1 MTINR
6 KDMGNSGILPNRTEI
21 GDKSF
26 SPTIDRFSLFVLSF
40 LGILAFP
47 EIEEALETSM
57 GAKSGLVTVCGLVT
71 VIPLIATYIGKMYV
85 RIRS

>member
-1 MTINR
+1 
-6 KDMGNSGILPNRTEI
+6 MGNSGILPNRTEI

-47 EIEEALETSM
+47 EIEEALEPIM
-57 GAKSGLVTVCGLVT
+57 GAISSLMTVCGLVT
-71 VIPLIATYIGKMYV
+71 VIPLIATAIGKMYV
-85 RIRS
+85 RIRA

>member
-1 MTINR
+1 
-6 KDMGNSGILPNRTEI
+6 MGGSEILPDRSEI

-26 SPTIDRFSLFVLSF
+26 SPTIDRFSLFVLSV

-47 EIEEALETSM
+47 EIEETIEPIM
-57 GAKSGLVTVCGLVT
+57 GDISGLVTVCGLVT
-71 VIPLIATYIGKMYV
+71 VIPLIATSIGKMYV

>member
-1 MTINR
+1 
-6 KDMGNSGILPNRTEI
+6 
-21 GDKSF
+21 
-26 SPTIDRFSLFVLSF
+26 
-40 LGILAFP
+40 
-47 EIEEALETSM
+47 M

>member
-1 MTINR
+1 
-6 KDMGNSGILPNRTEI
+6 MGSSEILPDRSEI

-26 SPTIDRFSLFVLSF
+26 SPMIDRIALLVLSA

-47 EIEEALETSM
+47 EIEEAIEPSM
-57 GAKSGLVTVCGLVT
+57 GAISGLVTVCGLIT
-71 VIPLIATYIGKMYV
+71 VIPLIATTIGKVYV

>member
-1 MTINR
+1 
-6 KDMGNSGILPNRTEI
+6 MGNSGILPNRTEI

-47 EIEEALETSM
+47 EIEEALEQSM
-57 GAKSGLVTVCGLVT
+57 GAISSLVTFCGLIIL
-71 VIPLIATYIGKMYV
+71 IPIIATAIGKMYV
-85 RIRS
+85 RIRA